1 MTSFTRALSA
11 AAVFLIAAAV
21 PAIAQSVAPQKVA
34 YVDSRK
40 ILDQAPGS
48 PKADSIFK
56 RELVGFEAEVKKMQD
71 SFQKKVEDFNKVKP
85 TLSAAEVEKRSQ
97 ALGALQQEYSQ
108 KTQDLQTQ
116 ADQRRGELL
125 QPVIDQI
132 KLVLEDVRVEQG
144 LSFVFDV
151 SSGGGIVAADKN
163 LDISDRV
170 LAKLRTMPIPAL
182 GGVKADTKADA
193 KTDTKAAAP
202 KTGAPLSAPAGVKP
216 PAIKP
221 E

>member
-11 AAVFLIAAAV
+11 AAVFLIAAAA
-21 PAIAQSVAPQKVA
+21 PAVAQSTAAQKIA

-40 ILDQAPGS
+40 ILEQAPGS
-48 PKADSIFK
+48 PKVDSLFK
-56 RELVGFEAEVKKMQD
+56 IELAGYEAEVKKMQD
-71 SFQKKVEDFNKVKP
+71 GFQKKVEDFNKVKP
-85 TLSAAEVEKRSQ
+85 TLAAAEVDKRSQ

-108 KTQDLQTQ
+108 KTQELQNQ

-132 KLVLEDVRVEQG
+132 KLVLEDLRVEQG

-151 SSGGGIVAADKN
+151 SSSSGIVAADKN

-170 LAKLRTMPIPAL
+170 LAKLRTLPIPAL
-182 GGVKADTKADA
+182 GGVKAA
-193 KTDTKAAAP
+193 DTKAAASKPGAP
-202 KTGAPLSAPAGVKP
+202 KTGAPMSAPAGVKP

>member
-11 AAVFLIAAAV
+11 AAVFLIAAAAPV
-21 PAIAQSVAPQKVA
+21 FAQTAAPQKIA

-40 ILDQAPGS
+40 VLDQAPGS
-48 PKADSIFK
+48 PKADSLFK
-56 RELVGFEAEVKKMQD
+56 LELVGFEAEVKKMQD

-85 TLSAAEVEKRSQ
+85 TLAAVEVEKRSQ

-108 KTQDLQTQ
+108 KTQDLQAQ

-132 KLVLEDVRVEQG
+132 KLVLEDIRVEQG

-151 SSGGGIVAADKN
+151 SSSSGIVAADKN

-170 LAKLRTMPIPAL
+170 VAKLRTMPIPAL
-182 GGVKADTKADA
+182 GGVKAA
-193 KTDTKAAAP
+193 DTKAATP
-202 KTGAPLSAPAGVKP
+202 KKTGAPLSAPAGVKP
-216 PAIKP
+216 PTVKP

>member
-1 MTSFTRALSA
+1 MTSFARALSA
-11 AAVFLIAAAV
+11 AAVFLIATAA
-21 PAIAQSVAPQKVA
+21 PAVAQSAAAQKIA

-48 PKADSIFK
+48 PKADSLFK
-56 RELVGFEAEVKKMQD
+56 IELAGFEAEVKKMQD
-71 SFQKKVEDFNKVKP
+71 AFQKKVEDFNKVKP
-85 TLSAAEVEKRSQ
+85 TLAAAEVDKRSQ

-108 KTQDLQTQ
+108 KTQDLQNQ

-132 KLVLEDVRVEQG
+132 KLVLEDIRVEQG

-151 SSGGGIVAADKN
+151 SSSSGIVAADKN

-170 LAKLRTMPIPAL
+170 LAKLRTLPIPAL
-182 GGVKADTKADA
+182 GGVKAA
-193 KTDTKAAAP
+193 DTKAAAP
-202 KTGAPLSAPAGVKP
+202 KTGAPMSAPAGVKP
-216 PAIKP
+216 PTGKP

>member
-1 MTSFTRALSA
+1 MTWFIRALSA
-11 AAVFLIAAAV
+11 AAVFLIAAAA
-21 PAIAQSVAPQKVA
+21 PAVAQSAAPQKLA

-40 ILDQAPGS
+40 VLDQAPGS
-48 PKADSIFK
+48 PKADSLFK
-56 RELVGFEAEVKKMQD
+56 LELVGFEAEVKKMQD

-85 TLSAAEVEKRSQ
+85 TLAA
-97 ALGALQQEYSQ
+97 ALIGPILQILQEYSQ
-108 KTQDLQTQ
+108 KTQDLQNR

-132 KLVLEDVRVEQG
+132 KLVLEDIRVEQG

-151 SSGGGIVAADKN
+151 SSSSGIVAADKN

-170 LAKLRTMPIPAL
+170 IAKLRTMPIPAL
-182 GGVKADTKADA
+182 GGVKAADTKAG
-193 KTDTKAAAP
+193 AP

-216 PAIKP
+216 PTVKP

>member
-1 MTSFTRALSA
+1 MTLFTRALSA
-11 AAVFLIAAAV
+11 AAVFLIAAAAPV
-21 PAIAQSVAPQKVA
+21 LAQSASTQKLA

-48 PKADSIFK
+48 PKADSLFK
-56 RELVGFEAEVKKMQD
+56 LELVGFEAEVKKMQD

-85 TLSAAEVEKRSQ
+85 TLAAAEIEKRSQ

-108 KTQDLQTQ
+108 KTQELQNQ

-132 KLVLEDVRVEQG
+132 KLVLEDIRVEQG

-151 SSGGGIVAADKN
+151 SSSSGIVAADKN

-182 GGVKADTKADA
+182 GGVKADTKA
-193 KTDTKAAAP
+193 TAP
-202 KTGAPLSAPAGVKP
+202 KKTGAPLSAPAGVKP
-216 PAIKP
+216 PAGKP

>member
-1 MTSFTRALSA
+1 MTLFTRALSA
-11 AAVFLIAAAV
+11 AAVFLIAAAAPV
-21 PAIAQSVAPQKVA
+21 LAQSASTQKLA

-48 PKADSIFK
+48 PKADSLFK
-56 RELVGFEAEVKKMQD
+56 LELVGFEAEVKKMQD

-85 TLSAAEVEKRSQ
+85 TLAAAEIEKRSQ

-108 KTQDLQTQ
+108 KTQELQNQ

-132 KLVLEDVRVEQG
+132 KLVLDDIRVEQG

-151 SSGGGIVAADKN
+151 SSSSGIVAADKN

-182 GGVKADTKADA
+182 GGVKADTKA
-193 KTDTKAAAP
+193 TAP
-202 KTGAPLSAPAGVKP
+202 KKTGAPLSAPAGVKP
-216 PAIKP
+216 PAGKP

>member
-11 AAVFLIAAAV
+11 AAVFLIAAA
-21 PAIAQSVAPQKVA
+21 PAVAQSATAQKIA

-48 PKADSIFK
+48 PKADSLFK
-56 RELVGFEAEVKKMQD
+56 LELVGFEAEVKKMQD

-85 TLSAAEVEKRSQ
+85 TLAAAEVEKRSQ
-97 ALGALQQEYSQ
+97 ALGALQQEYAQ
-108 KTQDLQTQ
+108 KTQELQSQ

-132 KLVLEDVRVEQG
+132 KLVLEDIRVEQA
-144 LSFVFDV
+144 LSFVIDV
-151 SSGGGIVAADKN
+151 SSSSGIVAADKN

-182 GGVKADTKADA
+182 GGVKAADS
-193 KTDTKAAAP
+193 KAAAP
-202 KTGAPLSAPAGVKP
+202 KTGAPLSAPVGVKPPAGVKP
-216 PAIKP
+216 PTVKP

>member
-1 MTSFTRALSA
+1 MPSFARALCA
-11 AAVFLIAAAV
+11 ATVVLIAAAA
-21 PAIAQSVAPQKVA
+21 PAVAQSGAVQKIA

-40 ILDQAPGS
+40 ILESAPGS
-48 PKADSIFK
+48 PKADSMFK
-56 RELVGFEAEVKKMQD
+56 VEVLGYEAEVKKMQD

-97 ALGALQQEYSQ
+97 ALGALQNEYSQ
-108 KTQDLQTQ
+108 KTQDLQQQ
-116 ADQRRGELL
+116 ADARRGELL

-151 SSGGGIVAADKN
+151 SSSSGIVAADKN

-170 LAKLRTMPIPAL
+170 IAKLRTMPIPAI
-182 GGVKADTKADA
+182 GGTKADA
-193 KTDTKAAAP
+193 TKAAAPTAP
-202 KTGAPLSAPAGVKP
+202 KTGAPISAPAGVKP
-216 PAIKP
+216 PTGGKP

>member
-11 AAVFLIAAAV
+11 AAVFLIAAAAPV
-21 PAIAQSVAPQKVA
+21 LAQTAAPQKIA

-40 ILDQAPGS
+40 VLDQAPGS
-48 PKADSIFK
+48 PKADSLFK
-56 RELVGFEAEVKKMQD
+56 LELVGFEAEVKKMQD

-85 TLSAAEVEKRSQ
+85 TLAAAEVEKRSQ

-132 KLVLEDVRVEQG
+132 KLVLEDIRVEQG

-151 SSGGGIVAADKN
+151 SSSSGIVAADKN

-170 LAKLRTMPIPAL
+170 LAKIRTLPIPAL
-182 GGVKADTKADA
+182 GGVKADTK
-193 KTDTKAAAP
+193 TAAP
-202 KTGAPLSAPAGVKP
+202 KKTGAPLSAPAGVKP
-216 PAIKP
+216 PAGKP